1 VSDDEPTFAFV
12 QFDFAGRLGLDEG
25 RYVVRGGEA
34 LDRVLVITE
43 LTSAPAR
50 GRRRRRSRPA
60 ETAAP
65 EVPLTRATVIDSERL
80 EDEAASSRWLRA
92 AGDEEER
99 GRNVADAARVINA
112 ALHAEGAA
120 TQDPYVHEVSP
131 ARALVVRI
139 GVGSGDEVADGRWSH
154 AIEVP
159 GDDARRRR
167 RAEDLRPQERV
178 AAVLGGRER
187 IDACETLLLR
197 ARADLD
203 AGRTREAAMQLRL
216 GLDAL
221 LAELSAGAG
230 PGQAEDL
237 ALLERRRAEVERA
250 GADAFREPPAGD
262 RLELV
267 ADTLRVCERVLRRRR
282 LRG

>member
-43 LTSAPAR
+43 LTSAPSR
-50 GRRRRRSRPA
+50 GRRRRRPRPA
-60 ETAAP
+60 EPGAP
-65 EVPLTRATVIDSERL
+65 EVPLTRATVINSERL
-80 EDEAASSRWLRA
+80 EGEAASSRWLRA

-112 ALHAEGAA
+112 ALHAEGAT

-154 AIEVP
+154 AVEVP

-203 AGRTREAAMQLRL
+203 AGRTREATMQLRL

-221 LAELSAGAG
+221 LAELSAG

-237 ALLERRRAEVERA
+237 ALLESRRAEVERA
-250 GADAFREPPAGD
+250 AADAFREAPAGD

-267 ADTLRVCERVLRRRR
+267 ADTLQVCERVLRRRR
-282 LRG
+282 LHG